1 LVVGAV
7 VSGMLMCGD
16 FELRIQAEAFSDRNP
31 GLDLCEKRQAVNGWL
46 VLTSDPIN
54 GSGFRDHSLE

>member
-1 LVVGAV
+1 
-7 VSGMLMCGD
+7 MLMCGD